1 MTIQERYQNWID
13 SAYITEND
21 RIQLLKMTKTS
32 DIQEC
37 FGQELQFGT
46 GGMRGELG
54 LGPNRMNRYMIGKAV
69 QAALMANQIENPLVI
84 IAYDT
89 RRMSQSFAEEAA
101 RVALGNGARVA
112 LFDAERPVPE
122 LSFAVRRKKAALG
135 IMITASHNPPEY
147 NGIKLYGSDGAQM
160 VPKVIQPII
169 EAFKRI
175 TSLEMI
181 QRDPIEFLHD
191 HPSFDF
197 LGEELDEAYV
207 SYCLTQKKR
216 KEVDCSIHVVYTPLH
231 GAGNRLVRRVLSRRG
246 FHNVWTVTS
255 QERPDPD
262 FSTVNTPN
270 PEESEALRLAVE
282 CAMEREAD
290 LVIATDPDCDRVG
303 VVVMDEGQAIALNG
317 NQIGVLLLNYLINQ
331 TKEFSPGATIV
342 KTIVTS
348 DLGVKI
354 AERNGLKWQ
363 ETLTGFKYIGEK
375 MDQYANDPERSFFFG
390 YEESYGYLTGDQV
403 RDKDGVLVAMLIVEM
418 ASFYRCHGVSLNRH
432 LQEIY
437 HDFGHYKESL
447 DSFVSKGIA
456 GQEKIQAVMEAFRT
470 QSPFTDKQ
478 TGVRDYLSPDT
489 GLPAENVIKVY
500 FDQAWIALRPSGTEP
515 KLKCYYS
522 AWSDSEAESEAILND
537 LQKDMREF
545 IQKVFDK

>member
-1 MTIQERYQNWID
+1 MSMQERYQNWIE
-13 SAYITEND
+13 SAYVSEDD
-21 RIQLLKMTKTS
+21 RIQLLKMTNAA

-37 FGQELQFGT
+37 FGRELEFGT

-54 LGPNRMNRYMIGKAV
+54 LGPNRMNRYTIGKAV
-69 QAALMANQIENPLVI
+69 QAALSANQVENPLVI

-89 RRMSQSFAEEAA
+89 RRMSEFFAEEAA
-101 RVALGNGARVA
+101 RIALGNGARVA

-160 VPKVIQPII
+160 VPKRIQPIL
-169 EAFKRI
+169 EAFRTI
-175 TSLEMI
+175 SNLEMI
-181 QRDPIEFLHD
+181 QRDAIDNLHD
-191 HPSFDF
+191 HPNFDY
-197 LGEELDEAYV
+197 LGEEMDEAYV
-207 SYCLTQKKR
+207 SYCLTQRKR
-216 KEVDCSIHVVYTPLH
+216 KEVDCSIKVVYTPLH

-246 FHNVWTVTS
+246 YQNVWTVTS

-262 FSTVNTPN
+262 FSTVVTPN

-282 CAMEREAD
+282 FARERHAD

-303 VVVMDEGQAIALNG
+303 VVVMDGDEAIPLNG
-317 NQIGVLLLNYLINQ
+317 NQIGVLLLNYMINQ
-331 TKEFSPGATIV
+331 TKELETGATVV

-354 AERNGLKWQ
+354 AERNGLAWE

-375 MDQYANDPERSFFFG
+375 MERYSQDPDRSFFFG

-437 HDFGHYKESL
+437 HDFGYYKEAL
-447 DSFVSKGIA
+447 DAFVSKGIA
-456 GQEKIQAVMEAFRT
+456 GQEKIQAVMDAFRNE
-470 QSPFTDKQ
+470 SPFQDKQ
-478 TGVRDYLSPDT
+478 RRIIDYLLPDT
-489 GLPAENVIKVY
+489 GLPQENVIKVY
-500 FDQAWIALRPSGTEP
+500 FDNAWVAIRPSGTEP
-515 KLKCYYS
+515 KVKCYYS
-522 AWSDSEAESEAILND
+522 AWSDSETSSDAILHD

-545 IQKVFDK
+545 IVKMFDK